1 MHIAIIMDG
10 NGRWAQVRGR
20 ERLYGHKAGTEAVRQ
35 SVEAAAEM
43 GIAYLSLYAFSS
55 ENWNRPQEEVD
66 GLMALLVEAVHS
78 ELPVLMKNKVRLQ
91 AIGDLSRLPQHVRLR
106 FQGAIDQT
114 ACNTGLC
121 LVLALS
127 YSGSWDI
134 LQAVKAFASDCVA
147 GRATVEN
154 MDAGNFETYL
164 STTGIPHPDLL
175 IRTSGEERIS
185 NFMLWQLAYTEF
197 YFTNILWPDFRKED
211 FRQAVAAYQ
220 KRNRRFGKT
229 AEQQKNGT

>member
-10 NGRWAQVRGR
+10 NGRWARARGK
-20 ERLYGHKAGTEAVRQ
+20 ERLFGHKAGTEAVRQ

-43 GIAYLSLYAFSS
+43 GIDYLSLYAFSS
-55 ENWNRPQEEVD
+55 ENWNRPKEEVD
-66 GLMALLVEAVHS
+66 GLMMLLVEAVHS
-78 ELPVLMKNKVRLQ
+78 ELPVLMKNNVKLQ
-91 AIGDLSRLPQHVRLR
+91 AIGDMSRLPQLVYLR
-106 FQGAIDQT
+106 FKEAIDQT

-134 LQAVKAFASDCVA
+134 LQAARAFAGDCVA
-147 GRATVEN
+147 GRAKAEDLDTK
-154 MDAGNFETYL
+154 GFESYL
-164 STTGIPHPDLL
+164 STAGLPHPDLL

-197 YFTNILWPDFRKED
+197 YFTDILWPDFRKED
-211 FRQAVAAYQ
+211 FRQAIAAYQ
-220 KRNRRFGKT
+220 KRDRRFGKT
-229 AEQQKNGT
+229 TEQQKNET